1 MNHLA
6 HETSPYLL
14 LYKNSPVVDSYPW
27 GLEALQK
34 AAEEDKVI
42 LLRIGYSACD
52 LPVKTVQEAL
62 KLLK

>member
-6 HETSPYLL
+6 PETSPYLL
-14 LYKNSPVVDSYPW
+14 QYKNNPLDWYLW
-27 GLEALQK
+27 GPEALRK

-42 LLRIGYSACD
+42 LLRIGYSACH

>member
-14 LYKNSPVVDSYPW
+14 QYKNNPVHCYLW
-27 GLEALQK
+27 GPEALQK

-42 LLRIGYSACD
+42 LLRIGYSACH